1 MGILNFYPGMTRRM
15 FTSEV
20 RLEAGISHLT
30 MYLIRIA
37 VYILLQKYKKSAKSG
52 PWPASKSVQNIVSIS
67 LFESAKATALVCEN
81 ADFLLYSQL

>member
-37 VYILLQKYKKSAKSG
+37 VYILLQKYKKKLRNPNLSRTQAKGTGTKPSRR
-52 PWPASKSVQNIVSIS
+52 NVSIR
-67 LFESAKATALVCEN
+67 
-81 ADFLLYSQL
+81 

>member
-37 VYILLQKYKKSAKSG
+37 VYILLQKYKKTAKSK
-52 PWPASKSVQNIVSIS
+52 P
-67 LFESAKATALVCEN
+67 
-81 ADFLLYSQL
+81 